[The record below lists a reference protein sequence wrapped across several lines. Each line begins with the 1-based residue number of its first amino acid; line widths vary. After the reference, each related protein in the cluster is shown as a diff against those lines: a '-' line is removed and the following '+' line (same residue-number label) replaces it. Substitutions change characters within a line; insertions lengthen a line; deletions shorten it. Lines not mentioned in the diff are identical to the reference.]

1 MLTRLEDGTKTQ
13 LNWLPAV
20 AWNAHDA
27 LLAGLVLHNSVLP
40 LRNWEWMA
48 MPLWSASRSELAGI
62 GRASFKMG
70 NGRFE
75 AQIRKFAQEGI
86 ANVYDIDYFRS
97 SLQYMHRFNANP
109 GIPLR
114 SKLSVSLIDVR
125 ERSKGLGIDPG
136 FAPNPTTNRQAVRL
150 NYTID
155 RERGNLQQN
164 GELRITA
171 AGSEVWLGGAYGG
184 CNSFFRG
191 LLLPELNA
199 RSLTV
204 ETIWEGRKEVNRRGL
219 GWDWRVYAAHSFGS
233 VWVYPLMNAGIAG
246 NTDMFKD
253 HAFLGRGRDGLL
265 SRIIAREQGG
275 LSIMDVPYS
284 SNADAFQTRLDQML
298 SARVSRDLTK
308 RLSLYGGGLIGREMD
323 LFTAGLEVKVLF
335 LKVQL
340 PVIQRLNGFSTL
352 NFKGATTFSVV
363 MNLEKLSPYQLLRRG
378 DLIN

>member
-1 MLTRLEDGTKTQ
+1 
-13 LNWLPAV
+13 
-20 AWNAHDA
+20 
-27 LLAGLVLHNSVLP
+27 
-40 LRNWEWMA
+40 
-48 MPLWSASRSELAGI
+48 
-62 GRASFKMG
+62 
-70 NGRFE
+70 
-75 AQIRKFAQEGI
+75 
-86 ANVYDIDYFRS
+86 
-97 SLQYMHRFNANP
+97 
-109 GIPLR
+109 
-114 SKLSVSLIDVR
+114 
-125 ERSKGLGIDPG
+125 
-136 FAPNPTTNRQAVRL
+136 
-150 NYTID
+150 
-155 RERGNLQQN
+155 
-164 GELRITA
+164 
-171 AGSEVWLGGAYGG
+171 
-184 CNSFFRG
+184 
-191 LLLPELNA
+191 LLPELNA
-199 RSLTV
+199 RSLTL

-219 GWDWRVYAAHSFGS
+219 GWDWRVYAAQSFGS
-233 VWVYPLMNAGIAG
+233 VLVYPLMNAGIAG